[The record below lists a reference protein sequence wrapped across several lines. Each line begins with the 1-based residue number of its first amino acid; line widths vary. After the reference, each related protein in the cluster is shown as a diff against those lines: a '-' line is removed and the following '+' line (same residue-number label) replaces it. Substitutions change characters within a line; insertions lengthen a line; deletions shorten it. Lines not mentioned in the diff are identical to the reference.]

1 VPGTVTSY
9 LLCGGAAT
17 LPYVYNENTGP
28 SDGLV
33 FRASCESTTGLGA
46 VGGVTTVVGDNHLQL
61 GWGATESAQLVTW
74 LG

>member
-1 VPGTVTSY
+1 VPSTVTTY
-9 LLCGGAAT
+9 LLCGGNPS

-33 FRASCESTTGLGA
+33 FRASCESTTGIGA
-46 VGGVTTVVGDNHLQL
+46 VGGVTTVLSDNHLQL
-61 GWGATESAQLVTW
+61 GWQSTESAKVVTW